1 MALYHVCEFGIGR
14 TFEKASKESLNV
26 VFSAA
31 VQFFAGSE
39 YRQQFAPGLVPQFN
53 QSLFHVNISKGA
65 GRLAVDK
72 ELCLCSLAQTFFE
85 HFLQQLNAC
94 GC

>member
-14 TFEKASKESLNV
+14 TFQTSSKESLNV

-39 YRQQFAPGLVPQFN
+39 YRQQFAPGFGATV
-53 QSLFHVNISKGA
+53 QSIAFSRQYLE
-65 GRLAVDK
+65 GRRTTCPVDK
-72 ELCLCSLAQTFFE
+72 ELCLCSLAQTFFVPE
-85 HFLQQLNAC
+85 TSCLH
-94 GC
+94 